1 MIPTHSQCLLL
12 FDKFGLP
19 SLKRV
24 HVEAVANLALTLAK
38 KTTDKHPGIQ
48 IDLKLLEAACLL
60 HDIDKNIP
68 GGEGEQHPDTAVRV
82 LNELGFN
89 EVADVVMN
97 HSLHCILD
105 PATAPKTW
113 EEKLLYLADKM
124 VKYEVIGVEHR
135 FKLWYKESLPP
146 DAVAILD
153 KSFPLVKQLEKEIFE
168 LVGESPDKFISSNN

>member
-1 MIPTHSQCLLL
+1 MIPNRQQSLLL

-24 HVEAVANLALTLAK
+24 HVEAVTELALLLAK
-38 KTTDKHPGIQ
+38 KIVTKNPDIN
-48 IDLKLLEAACLL
+48 IDFKLLEAACLL

-68 GGEGEQHPDTAVRV
+68 SKKEERHPDSVVRV
-82 LNELGFN
+82 LNELGFSK
-89 EVADVVMN
+89 VAQVTKK

-105 PATAPKTW
+105 PELMPQTW

-135 FKLWYKESLPP
+135 FKLWYKENLPRA
-146 DAVAILD
+146 AVAQLEASYP
-153 KSFPLVKQLEKEIFE
+153 KVKALEKEIFV
-168 LVGESPDKFISSNN
+168 LVGEPPESFIEK